1 MIRAAFAKRIISI
14 KPVTPAL
21 SKLNLTSTLSSTRQF
36 SNTSLNF
43 GLSFSKT
50 STYDKSKKKGSGR
63 PQNFA
68 NAIVKSNYKKKS
80 PKDGALSKLS
90 YFNPL
95 SLKLNEV
102 VKYEGLVL
110 RKLYIAGAFVPGQM
124 NELFPEPT
132 TLIRERETKKLAS
145 FYESS
150 LNSSSE
156 LNRLILTG
164 DKGIGKSTALAQ
176 FEAMALSK
184 ESVLIPFT
192 NTESLVDGSTDFKLN
207 PETKLYDQQM
217 SSKRL
222 LKKLKNL
229 NKEFLNELPLS
240 KDFIPIYNT
249 KSQQAATTLKVSDNA
264 TLLDLVKVGL
274 GSKPTNA
281 TFVLTTLLEELS
293 KQTKYP
299 VYLTVD
305 NFSTFVQNA
314 MTKYRNNANENIYF
328 QKFTI
333 IKTILDFVTG
343 ASKFAKGAVVVATHG
358 SDKENCTIPAALGDA
373 EPDYYASF
381 KDWDQEFTNLLRS
394 NGGLQQLRVGK
405 LSVDETESILKNL
418 IDFNVI
424 HNQYQSKR
432 EIDELGFEA
441 YLNKLA
447 QRQYVVSGNGN
458 ASLLLK
464 SAVLSYV

>member
-1 MIRAAFAKRIISI
+1 
-14 KPVTPAL
+14 
-21 SKLNLTSTLSSTRQF
+21 
-36 SNTSLNF
+36 
-43 GLSFSKT
+43 
-50 STYDKSKKKGSGR
+50 
-63 PQNFA
+63 
-68 NAIVKSNYKKKS
+68 
-80 PKDGALSKLS
+80 
-90 YFNPL
+90 
-95 SLKLNEV
+95 
-102 VKYEGLVL
+102 
-110 RKLYIAGAFVPGQM
+110 M

-164 DKGIGKSTALAQ
+164 DKGVGKSVCLAQ

-184 ESVLIPFT
+184 ESILVPFT

-217 SSKRL
+217 SAKRL

-240 KDFIPIYNT
+240 KDFIPIYST
-249 KSQQAATTLKVSDNA
+249 KSQQAATTLKVSDKK

-299 VYLTVD
+299 VYMTVD

-333 IKTILDFVTG
+333 IKTILDYVTG
-343 ASKFAKGAVVVATHG
+343 DSKFAKGAVVVATHG
-358 SDKENCTIPAALGDA
+358 SDRENCTIPAALGDV
-373 EPDYYASF
+373 EPDYYAGF
-381 KDWDQEFTNLLRS
+381 KDWDQDFTNLLRS

-405 LSVDETESILKNL
+405 LSVDETKSILENL
-418 IDFNVI
+418 INFNVI

-458 ASLLLK
+458 ASLLLR